1 MSIIDRKA
9 REYSR
14 PMLEGIGKTLAR
26 WNVSPN
32 LITLLGMV
40 VVAGVAVLAGLGEM
54 RWAGL
59 AYLFSTLFD
68 ALDGTLARISGQVSR
83 FGAFFDSTIDRFE
96 ESVVFL
102 GLTYYYAI
110 YGSWWEVP
118 LILLA
123 TVGSLMVSYTRARSE
138 AVGINCKVGFM
149 TRVPR
154 VAIMI
159 IGMLLDQVPIAL
171 GILVV
176 TTFYT
181 TFHRM
186 YHVWKASGGGPAGWE
201 PVEDPYSPPV
211 SDSPQADDEDEDQDE
226 DETEAEDEVKEGVE
240 EEAGS

>member
-14 PMLEGIGKTLAR
+14 PMLEAIGRTLAR

-59 AYLFSTLFD
+59 AYLFSALFD

-96 ESVVFL
+96 ESIVFL

-110 YGSWWEVP
+110 SGSWWEAP
-118 LILLA
+118 LVLLA

-201 PVEDPYSPPV
+201 PVADPYSPPV
-211 SDSPQADDEDEDQDE
+211 SGSPQAEEDAGSEGAE
-226 DETEAEDEVKEGVE
+226 PEAAELEEEVEVE
-240 EEAGS
+240 EGQ

>member
-14 PMLEGIGKTLAR
+14 PMLEAIGKTLAR

-68 ALDGTLARISGQVSR
+68 ALDGTLARISGKVSR

-96 ESVVFL
+96 ESLVFL
-102 GLTYYYAI
+102 GLTYYYAM
-110 YGSWWEVP
+110 YGDGWEAP
-118 LILLA
+118 LVLLA
-123 TVGSLMVSYTRARSE
+123 TVGSVMVSYTRARAE

-159 IGMLLDQVPIAL
+159 IGMLLDLVPIAL

-176 TTFYT
+176 TTFFT

-186 YHVWKASGGGPAGWE
+186 YHVWKVSGGGPAGWE

-211 SDSPQADDEDEDQDE
+211 SVAPQ
-226 DETEAEDEVKEGVE
+226 VE
-240 EEAGS
+240 EEEEMEEEAEAEEG